1 MVKSANI
8 EVQADG
14 RRERRKEEMRSQ
26 IFQAAMR
33 LFERKGVFDTTV
45 EEITESADVA
55 KGTFFNYFPSKEA
68 LLTKLADRQ
77 VGVIKSAAEAAK
89 TAPSMRPILVGMAH
103 DLSSGPARSAMMLR
117 SLLSVFLSNKMLSDT
132 FQKALQMGR
141 ENVATI
147 MERGQKLGEI
157 RTDISATDLARIFQH
172 AMFGTHAIWSVSP
185 HSDLKPW
192 IDKTFD
198 VIWCGIAVQ
207 NGPRS
212 AIKEK
217 GL

>member
-1 MVKSANI
+1 MVKQEQI
-8 EVQADG
+8 EPTEG
-14 RRERRKEEMRSQ
+14 RRERRKEETKSQ

-55 KGTFFNYFPSKEA
+55 KGTFFNYFPTKEA
-68 LLTKLADRQ
+68 ILTKLAERQ
-77 VGVIKSAAEAAK
+77 IGVIKKAAEEAK
-89 TAPSMRPILVGMAH
+89 NATGMRPILINMAH
-103 DLSSGPARSAMMLR
+103 ELSSGPGRSPMMLR
-117 SLLSVFLSNKMLSDT
+117 SLLSVFLSNKLLSET

-157 RTDISATDLARIFQH
+157 RTDLSPTDLARIFQH
-172 AMFGTHAIWSVSP
+172 AMFGSMFIWSVSP
-185 HSDLKPW
+185 PSEVGTW

-198 VIWCGIAVQ
+198 VVWCGIAVQ
-207 NGPRS
+207 NGPRIS
-212 AIKEK
+212 SKEK
-217 GL
+217 A

>member
-1 MVKSANI
+1 MVKTANP
-8 EVQADG
+8 ETQSDG
-14 RRERRKEEMRSQ
+14 RRERRKEETRSQ

-55 KGTFFNYFPSKEA
+55 KGTFFNYFPTKEA
-68 LLTKLADRQ
+68 ILTKLAERQ
-77 VGVIKSAAEAAK
+77 IGVIKKAAEAAR
-89 TAPSMRPILVGMAH
+89 AAEGMRPILISMAH
-103 DLSSGPARSAMMLR
+103 ELSSGPGRSPMMLR
-117 SLLSVFLSNKMLSDT
+117 SLLSVFLSNKLLSET

-157 RTDISATDLARIFQH
+157 RTDLSATDLARIFQH
-172 AMFGTHAIWSVSP
+172 AMFGSMFIWSVSP
-185 HSDLKPW
+185 PSEVGIW

-198 VIWCGIAVQ
+198 VVWHGIAVQ
-207 NGPRS
+207 SGRDS
-212 AIKEK
+212 SGKEK
-217 GL
+217 VL